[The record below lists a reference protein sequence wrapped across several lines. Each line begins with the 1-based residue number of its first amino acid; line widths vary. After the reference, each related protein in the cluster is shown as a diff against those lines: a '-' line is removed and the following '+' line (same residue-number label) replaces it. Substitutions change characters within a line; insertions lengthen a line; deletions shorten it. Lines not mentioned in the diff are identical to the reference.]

1 MKKIYTG
8 ILVCLSLILGLTF
21 TTSNTY
27 AKTGYTHSNNVF
39 GRVKYSTTIPQH
51 IRGTYYSYNGKNRW
65 LKVRVS
71 AHAVRSYSN
80 GNHFYITPGQ
90 RLVIQRLA
98 FAYLNYSH
106 SVFTFQAKA
115 HYCYQV
121 AFAEQGMRMSHV
133 HYKGHKM
140 SAIHCI
146 QNQGYSYDLVS
157 HKVKH
162 FFQHQ
167 Q

>member
-1 MKKIYTG
+1 MKKFYVG
-8 ILVCLSLILGLTF
+8 VLVCLSLILGLTIA
-21 TTSNTY
+21 TSNTY
-27 AKTGYTHSNNVF
+27 AKTGYTHSTNVF
-39 GRVKYSTTIPQH
+39 GRVKYSTTIPKR
-51 IRGTYYSYNGKNRW
+51 IRGTYYTYNGKNRW
-65 LKVRVS
+65 KKVRVT

-80 GNHFYITPGQ
+80 GKHFYITPGQ
-90 RLVIQRLA
+90 HHKSQRLA
-98 FAYLNYSH
+98 FAYLNHSH

-115 HYCYQV
+115 YYSYQV
-121 AFAEQGMRMSHV
+121 AFAEEGMRMSHV

-140 SAIHCI
+140 RAIHCI
-146 QNQGYSYDLVS
+146 QNQGYSWYLVS